1 MLVGGFFI
9 LLVSYNECMKKTP
22 LIFLLL
28 LLFPLIGQAAGIK
41 TVMTNIV
48 IFINDK
54 LITFLIGIAF
64 VIFVAN
70 TIRYFIFHG
79 GNKEK
84 HEEAKNFMIYSVAA
98 FVLMVIFW
106 GIVNFIGGAIG
117 LDGCSAPDSDYVS
130 RNSVGPPSPFC
141 P

>member
-1 MLVGGFFI
+1 MEF
-9 LLVSYNECMKKTP
+9 LVSSVGYNNHMKKTFLTFIP
-22 LIFLLL
+22 LFLL
-28 LLFPLIGQAAGIK
+28 PLVGQAAGIK
-41 TVMTNIV
+41 TMMTNV
-48 IFINDK
+48 VTFINDK
-54 LITFLIGIAF
+54 LIVFLIGIAF

-84 HEEAKNFMIYSVAA
+84 HEEAKKFMIYSVTA